1 MMVTNCTPHNNLA
14 DNAREE
20 LGDCVSHHTLKRF
33 WITQISFPEICRL
46 AQMQLLFTSTA
57 GNLFLLL
64 LPDITP
70 HNILYQAQTLAS
82 SLSTDFPIL
91 YFFFYLPNSVL
102 FSSVCGCDMS
112 PPTRKACT
120 CLLISIQLHPGTFS
134 TFMSFIICLTF
145 WMSSHLP
152 VAA

>member
-1 MMVTNCTPHNNLA
+1 MHNFLELGPILKVYSSNAHVFVCSLASPNICIWNTTHTKYDVTNCTPHNNLSA
-14 DNAREE
+14 NAREE

-91 YFFFYLPNSVL
+91 YYFFLPSQQ
-102 FSSVCGCDMS
+102 C
-112 PPTRKACT
+112 
-120 CLLISIQLHPGTFS
+120 
-134 TFMSFIICLTF
+134 IIFQRL
-145 WMSSHLP
+145 WM
-152 VAA
+152 